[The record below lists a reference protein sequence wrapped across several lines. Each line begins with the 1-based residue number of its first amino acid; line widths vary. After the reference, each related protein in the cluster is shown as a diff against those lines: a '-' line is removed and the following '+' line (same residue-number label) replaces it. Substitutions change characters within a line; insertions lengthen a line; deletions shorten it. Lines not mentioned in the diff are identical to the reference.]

1 MAIVG
6 EITNNLMG
14 LQALARGRQEIER
27 QDQQMANNRQA
38 QDSLRRYQLSSQ
50 EGAPDYEALNEAIIN
65 SPELAQNVLAGL
77 GIKEKRQGLE
87 AADFA
92 VKAASTFDNKPQL
105 MQLVKSR
112 VEYLQSQGRDPK
124 DTIEF
129 AETYLQGDVAG
140 AKNALKASA
149 AALANQGYL
158 DKDIYAS
165 AFGAGGRLTPYQQE
179 RLNLERQRLAQ
190 GAGGTANQK
199 DWDTYQ
205 RLLKE
210 DPAAAESFGRAAGFA
225 SKEGVS
231 LSPYAEKQLDLA
243 STESAKASADASRYE
258 TLADQIS
265 KSAMGGGLVSKWGE
279 FIKEQTGNQNEIT
292 DLRKQVLQVVNSEAI
307 KNLPPGVATDR
318 DIELARA
325 PFPTEKADPKYVSDW
340 LRAISNLNKKRAEFS
355 EFKAD
360 FISRHG
366 SLRDSK
372 GTSLIKAWKDSQ
384 AASAKPTNQ
393 SVSNQGANTT
403 GINQDAETINWN
415 DLP

>member
-1 MAIVG
+1 MAGVFG
-6 EITNNLMG
+6 EINQNLMG
-14 LQALARGRQEIER
+14 LQALAAGRQEIEQNR
-27 QDQQMANNRQA
+27 KQIEDQRIASE
-38 QDSLRRYQLSSQ
+38 SLREYQRTAQ
-50 EGAPDYEALNEAIIN
+50 EGNPNFEAL
-65 SPELAQNVLAGL
+65 S
-77 GIKEKRQGLE
+77 E
-87 AADFA
+87 AALR
-92 VKAASTFDNKPQL
+92 SPQL
-105 MQLVKSR
+105 ASNFLQSVGIADARRGQDAANYALSAYQNIDNPDEFVR
-112 VEYLQSQGRDPK
+112 LTQNRINYLQQQGRDPSESVK
-124 DTIEF
+124 VLE
-129 AETYLQGDVAG
+129 AYLSGDKENVRKGTKVLA
-140 AKNALKASA
+140 AS
-149 AALANQGYL
+149 LANQGYL

-165 AFGAGGRLTPYQQE
+165 TFGSPASGLTPYQQE

-190 GAGGTANQK
+190 GATGTANQK
-199 DWDTYQ
+199 DWETYQ

-210 DPAAAESFGRAAGFA
+210 EPQAAENFGRAAGFA

-231 LSPYAEKQLDLA
+231 LSAYAEKQLDLA

-265 KSAMGGGLVSKWGE
+265 QSAMSGGLASKWGE

-325 PFPTEKADPKYVSDW
+325 PFPTEKADPKYVADW

-360 FISRHG
+360 FISRNG

-372 GTSLIKAWKDSQ
+372 GTSLIKAWKEQ
-384 AASAKPTNQ
+384 
-393 SVSNQGANTT
+393 QGAMQQQSQGASQPQQPAAT
-403 GINQDAETINWN
+403 GTVNWN